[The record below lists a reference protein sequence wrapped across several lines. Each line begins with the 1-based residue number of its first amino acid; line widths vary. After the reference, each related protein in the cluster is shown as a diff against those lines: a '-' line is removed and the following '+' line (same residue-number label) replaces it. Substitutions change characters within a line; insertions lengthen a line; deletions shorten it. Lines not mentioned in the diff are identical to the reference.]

1 MREGLRSDENIKK
14 KMILGIDSMVKDP
27 RSKRTVRGE
36 DVLEKLQSHNYV
48 RFCIKGRNITIIFIN
63 NIELNLIKFGFFYAG

>member
-48 RFCIKGRNITIIFIN
+48 
-63 NIELNLIKFGFFYAG
+63 